1 MDGEE
6 VVKVDD
12 FKYLRLA
19 VQSNRWCK
27 REGKMRVQAE
37 WSRWRKLSEM
47 IYDRRITA

>member
-1 MDGEE
+1 MTEE
-6 VVKVDD
+6 SV
-12 FKYLRLA
+12 LR
-19 VQSNRWCK
+19 RWKEYFEDSINEKK